1 MKMILFLL
9 VICFG
14 WASGQSTEQQVH
26 QKIIYTEPA
35 HFPGGDEAFLA
46 EFHKMVRGYID
57 MKQYAAN
64 GIFNFMFDIDV
75 NGKISNVQIFPQV
88 KNSGMFIDDMTFA
101 VKRIKPKWTP
111 AMHDGKPV
119 KSKRLL
125 KVNFTSDH
133 FDHD

>member
-1 MKMILFLL
+1 
-9 VICFG
+9 
-14 WASGQSTEQQVH
+14 
-26 QKIIYTEPA
+26 
-35 HFPGGDEAFLA
+35 
-46 EFHKMVRGYID
+46 
-57 MKQYAAN
+57 
-64 GIFNFMFDIDV
+64 MFDIDV